1 MKAIAAEV
9 PDMILGAGTVLTK
22 DQLDR
27 ALNAGA
33 QFIVTPGFNPETVKY
48 GLEKGALML
57 PGTATGGE
65 MEQAMALGLE
75 VVKFFPAED
84 NGGVKKLK
92 ALAGPYKTLKW
103 MPTGGVNTKNLMDY
117 LSFDQIVACGG
128 TWMVKKEL
136 IEAEQWDEITRI
148 CKDAVKTM
156 LGFSIHHLGINCANE
171 EEASATAKAL
181 CALFGFPYK
190 PGNSSIFAGT
200 AVECM
205 KAPFLGD
212 NGHLAIGTNNVD
224 RAIYHLGRQ
233 GVEFDESTRKTD
245 AKGNTKAIYIKG
257 QIGGF
262 AIHLVKK

>member
-1 MKAIAAEV
+1 MTIFPGCTSATDYHAAY
-9 PDMILGAGTVLTK
+9 K
-22 DQLDR
+22 
-27 ALNAGA
+27 
-33 QFIVTPGFNPETVKY
+33 
-48 GLEKGALML
+48 
-57 PGTATGGE
+57 
-65 MEQAMALGLE
+65 LGLE
-75 VVKFFPAED
+75 VLKFFPAEQS
-84 NGGVKKLK
+84 GGLDKIK
-92 ALAGPYKTLKW
+92 AMAAPYVGMKF
-103 MPTGGVNTKNLMDY
+103 MPTGGIKENNVNDY
-117 LSFDQIVACGG
+117 LNDPVILACGG

-136 IEAEQWDEITRI
+136 IEAEQWEEITRI